1 LLNSDGV
8 KVTSDTGSDTQVS
21 DSTFGSPA
29 CAGSSTPGA
38 CDYKT
43 LLLNARAKKGWYI
56 EMDNPSDPL
65 PSERVLSRSSVL
77 GGLVLFTTYQPSND
91 ICSVLGDSSLYAL
104 YYESG
109 TAYNKNVV
117 GTYTDGGT
125 EYISD
130 STSLGQG
137 MPTSVGVA
145 IGETVSGF
153 VQKSTG
159 EIVRVETEP
168 GLGVR
173 SGAASWREKAGA
185 GGAVEI
191 ETIYK
196 HIVK

>member
-1 LLNSDGV
+1 
-8 KVTSDTGSDTQVS
+8 
-21 DSTFGSPA
+21 
-29 CAGSSTPGA
+29 
-38 CDYKT
+38 
-43 LLLNARAKKGWYI
+43 
-56 EMDNPSDPL
+56 MDNPSDPL

>member
-1 LLNSDGV
+1 
-8 KVTSDTGSDTQVS
+8 
-21 DSTFGSPA
+21 
-29 CAGSSTPGA
+29 
-38 CDYKT
+38 
-43 LLLNARAKKGWYI
+43 
-56 EMDNPSDPL
+56 M

-77 GGLVLFTTYQPSND
+77 GGLVLFTTYQPTND
-91 ICSVLGDSSLYAL
+91 ICSVLGDSYLYAL
-104 YYESG
+104 YYETG
-109 TAYNKNVV
+109 TAYNKPVV
-117 GTYTDGGT
+117 GTYIQGGT
-125 EYISD
+125 EYIKR

-159 EIVRVETEP
+159 EIVRVETAP

-173 SGAASWREKAGA
+173 SGAASWREKAGR
-185 GGAVEI
+185 GGSIGI